1 MFDPHVCEMDAASSR
16 FSTAVPLPF
25 AWLVVLCLAP
35 AALIGAWTAPAAQ
48 GQSTPPLVQ
57 GPADLAG
64 FSDGAASVADVDGD
78 GTLDVLVA
86 GQSKNAS
93 RSSALYLGNGDGTF
107 SEASVQLPSV
117 SSASTAIGD
126 VNNDGDADLLITGE
140 TSSGF
145 GSQTIVTEV
154 YLGNGDGTFTPANAS
169 LTGIDEG
176 AAAIADVNNDDNDD
190 LILTGNTSTSTSGFG
205 TPSTILYLSNGDG
218 TFDETSTSVTDVFE
232 SAVATGD
239 VDADG
244 NVDVLVSGN
253 GGTGLFFGNGDGTFT
268 AANATPSNFAL
279 LQGAASIA
287 DIDGDG
293 NQDFFVVGKRPLQAS
308 TRATIYYGDGNRGF
322 TEERSA
328 STGLRPANRAA
339 AGVADVDG
347 DGNQDIIIA
356 GLEGPT
362 PFATVFRSN
371 GDRTFSPGS
380 SSLPPTSGGSI
391 AIADVYADG
400 DPDVLITGSEEDG
413 SRVSELFINNTNQPG
428 SNRAPTVVQGLAP
441 DTLAAGQ
448 TLVDTVEARDPD
460 GDPVTLR
467 AGGATPN
474 VTTTA
479 LDDATLE
486 VRFEP
491 SRVQA
496 GRTPSLSVQADDAR
510 GASTT
515 LSADVRV
522 SPFFARLP
530 SSGLEDNSLRNG
542 DAPTADVNG
551 DGRTDVFVAATAT
564 LYLGQEDG
572 TLQNANAS
580 LGPGTRRGGAADFG
594 DVNGDG
600 TPDLV
605 KAFDDPNSGLRTTV
619 YLGNG
624 DGTFDEA
631 TGADLTGV
639 ENGAVRVT
647 DVNSDGNDDVI
658 VTGDTDG
665 DQFSESPSTTLYLSD
680 GDGTFTTPGS
690 SGLTDLNGDDV
701 AVGTVD
707 GDSNL
712 DVVIV
717 GGSDAELYLGNG
729 DGTFREDTPFT
740 FPSVDNGSAAIGD
753 VTGDGAADVLIAGSE
768 FGTPVTTL
776 FAGNG
781 DGTFSESSASFLGIE
796 TGTAGVVD
804 ANGDGNPDVF
814 VSGNASASSTLPQT
828 RLYLG
833 DGSGGFSVAG
843 AGIEGVRF
851 APVAFGDYDGDG
863 DADLVLPSLG
873 GTEAGPLYQNL
884 GQERTPSA
892 SVTQTIGSGGTF
904 TFGGTGVSLS
914 FSSVSSS
921 GDVTVERFD
930 NAPFD
935 PTSISQ
941 SNVSEYRLVVE
952 PDNSFGFG
960 GSAEVRLAVSAFS
973 GIDDPTEV
981 QIYTRPTDG
990 TSSFT
995 GLPTSVEDQG
1005 TPDPSDDVLV
1015 ASTSSFSEFV
1025 LASDTQPLPVEL
1037 AGFDATVDGESVRLT
1052 WQTASESGNA
1062 GFEVQRRRARA
1073 SGASSAAEWTTVGYR
1088 EGAGTTSSPRRYRF
1102 VDEVPYE
1109 ADRLVYR
1116 LKQVD
1121 TDGTASYSTE
1131 LTVRRGVDE
1140 LTLLGTYP
1148 NPARRRATVRF
1159 GVPERQE
1166 VTVRLY
1172 DVLGRRVRTA
1182 VRRTAEGRQET
1193 TLDVGD
1199 LSSGV
1204 YVLRLRAGGETR
1216 TRKLTVVR

>member
-35 AALIGAWTAPAAQ
+35 IALIGAWTVPAAQ

-107 SEASVQLPSV
+107 SEASVQLPDV
-117 SSASTAIGD
+117 SSASTAIG
-126 VNNDGDADLLITGE
+126 
-140 TSSGF
+140 
-145 GSQTIVTEV
+145 
-154 YLGNGDGTFTPANAS
+154 
-169 LTGIDEG
+169 
-176 AAAIADVNNDDNDD
+176 DVNNDDNDD

-268 AANATPSNFAL
+268 AADATPSNFAL

-293 NQDFFVVGKRPLQAS
+293 NQDFFVVGKRPFQAS
-308 TRATIYYGDGNRGF
+308 TLARIYYGDGNRGF

-391 AIADVYADG
+391 AIADVYGDG

-460 GDPVTLR
+460 GDPVTLQ

-486 VRFEP
+486 VRFAP

-496 GRTPSLSVQADDAR
+496 GRTPNVSVQADDAR

-605 KAFDDPNSGLRTTV
+605 KAFDNPNSGVQTTV

-624 DGTFDEA
+624 DGTFNEA

-639 ENGAVRVT
+639 ENGAVRVA

-665 DQFSESPSTTLYLSD
+665 SQFSESPSTTIYLSD
-680 GDGTFTTPGS
+680 GDGTFTTPSS

-717 GGSDAELYLGNG
+717 GGSDAELFLGNG
-729 DGTFREDTPFT
+729 DGTFREDTPFNL

-781 DGTFSESSASFLGIE
+781 DGTFSESSASFLGLE

-843 AGIEGVRF
+843 AGVEGTID
-851 APVAFGDYDGDG
+851 PPIAFGDYDGDG

-884 GQERTPSA
+884 VQERTPSA

-904 TFGGTGVSLS
+904 TFSGTGVSLR

-935 PTSISQ
+935 PAGISQ
-941 SNVSEYRLVVE
+941 STVSEYRLVVE

-981 QIYTRPTDG
+981 QIYSRPTDG
-990 TSSFT
+990 SSEFT
-995 GLPTSVEDQG
+995 GLQTTVEDQG
-1005 TPDPSDDVLV
+1005 TATVSDDVLV

-1037 AGFDATVDGESVRLT
+1037 AGFDATVDGASVRLT

-1131 LTVRRGVDE
+1131 VTVRRGVDE
-1140 LTLLGTYP
+1140 LTLLPTYP

-1159 GVPERQE
+1159 AVPERQE